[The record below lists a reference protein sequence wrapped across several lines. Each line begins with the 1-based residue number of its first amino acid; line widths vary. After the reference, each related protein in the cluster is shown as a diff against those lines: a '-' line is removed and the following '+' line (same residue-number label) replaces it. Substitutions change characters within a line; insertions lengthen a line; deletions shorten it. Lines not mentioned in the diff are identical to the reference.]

1 METFRFRLNCIDNY
15 QATPTDLD
23 PVLRRN
29 TGPSQRQGAPQVPV
43 IRAFGA
49 TETGQK
55 VCAHIHGAL
64 PYLYL
69 EYSGSLEKD
78 AVTAY
83 ILALR
88 ASIDHALAAT
98 YRRNAYDGK
107 SVYVGHI
114 TLVKGV
120 PFYGYN
126 VGYKVFLKVYM
137 LNPMHM
143 TRFADLL
150 HQGAI
155 MNRAFQP
162 YESHLQYLLQWMCDY
177 NLYGCGYIDC
187 AKVQFRG
194 PLPDSDEVDIDLHMW
209 HDASIP
215 DEFIAEEGQYPRQS
229 HCTLEVDICVQDI
242 LNRHELQYRPIH
254 HDFLERSS
262 QMPRN
267 PDDKY
272 VPSMAGLWRDE
283 TRRRKLRMGLTN
295 PSSSPFPAEVLV
307 SMSADPRNA
316 EKGGWI
322 HEEEYRDLV
331 AELIKEERRQK
342 SDVKFDTF
350 VKPIEGL
357 EALKTA
363 VESIEDLYPENLL
376 TQQLPDDS
384 QEQRLELNQQEVGE
398 NIPIV
403 LPENIVQHG
412 EPSVGNAPAGDEA
425 EAENQSDTEEQ
436 QSLDPL
442 TVSLLQGSGERTTE
456 DELIDERIAGPG
468 DDGAPT
474 GSRDSNNTRKRHSEP
489 SYEDSVKRQRILAAT
504 QGSAKRVSSHDA
516 VSEEGKQHARAS
528 QPSLLSQT
536 SIKAQGVGGP
546 TTRSFPVVKNT
557 NAPETVLRLSQSGFS
572 NSQETLKTPRPK
584 NLTVRL
590 SQQSPVTPWTY
601 HKTSSALASSNSP
614 KSRSEAVAI
623 TEQLSESFNH
633 RCSAVYYG
641 HLPPSADLVDS
652 TIMHAGLPPV
662 IYQDAY
668 YSDEK
673 DVPDRSREYA
683 GREFKLQSTTLPYLP
698 PFDLTGTSA
707 ANIGEH
713 PPVVVDKNK
722 EAAVHRARSQRC
734 NLRHWEISNP
744 PPSFK
749 AVESW
754 LLQERKQ
761 FEVVKLAS
769 NTEQKQA
776 LRPQKTKISKHLSQI
791 DGPTQKNKHGFK
803 FSQKKKS
810 TSVKHETQYMSI
822 MSLEVHVNSRGSLVP
837 DPAEDEIQCIFW
849 TVQGEKN
856 VTTARPRVG
865 ILCLSDEHGIAERMA
880 KQVSVEVEY
889 EEDELDLI
897 NRIVD
902 IVRQFDPDIL
912 TGYEVHNGSWGYLI
926 ERARMKFEY
935 NLCDEISRMKSQSH
949 GRFGKE
955 ADRWGFTH
963 TSTIRVTGRHM
974 INIWRAMR
982 GELNLL
988 QYTMENVV
996 FHLLH
1001 KRIPHYQHSDLTTWY
1016 TSNKPRD
1023 LSKVLDHFVTRVQLN
1038 LDILE
1043 ANEIVPR
1050 TSEQARLLGV
1060 DFFSV
1065 ISRGSQFKVESTM
1078 FRIAKP
1084 ENFILVSPSRKQVGQ
1099 QNALECLPL
1108 VMEPQSAFY
1117 SSPLLVLDFQSLY
1130 PSVMIAYNFCYSTC
1144 LGRIVSWRGRNK
1156 MGFMDFK
1163 REPQLLELV
1172 KDHINIA
1179 PNGMMYVKPEMRKSL
1194 LAKMLGEIL
1203 ETRVMVK
1210 SGMKQDKDDK
1220 TLQQLLHNRQLA
1232 LKLLANVTYGYTSAS
1247 FSGRLPCSEIADSIV
1262 QTGRETLEK
1271 AIALIHATEKW
1282 GAEVVYGDTDSIFV
1296 YLKGRTRDQAFTI
1309 GEEIAAA
1316 VTAANPRP
1324 IKLKFEKV
1332 YHPCVLLAKK
1342 RYVGFKYE
1350 SRNQKEPDFDAKG
1363 IETVRRDGTP
1373 AEQKIEER
1381 ALKILFRTS
1390 DLSQVKR
1397 YFQEQCAKIMEGRIS
1412 LQDFLFAKE
1421 VKLGTY
1427 SDRGQPPPG
1436 ALIATKRMLAD
1447 PRTEPQYGERIP
1459 YVVITGAPGARLI
1472 DRCVSPETLLQNDHL
1487 ELDAEYY
1494 ISKNLIPPLERIFNL
1509 VGANVRQ
1516 WYDEMP
1522 KTQRIRNITLPITA
1536 RQEAGNL
1543 LASGGTVSLK
1553 KTLESYMK
1561 SSACIV
1567 CRAKLPPAPPY
1578 LPGIDIDALAML
1590 PLCSKCLR
1598 RPARSL
1604 LALKDRIWK
1613 SEVRATEVEMVCRSC
1628 SNLAWGGE
1636 IKCDSRDCPVFYTR
1650 IRERSKLTGLKD
1662 GIGGVIEVLEE
1673 GNDERPTAEREKSS
1687 ERIGSERL
1695 SW

>member
-1 METFRFRLNCIDNY
+1 
-15 QATPTDLD
+15 
-23 PVLRRN
+23 
-29 TGPSQRQGAPQVPV
+29 
-43 IRAFGA
+43 
-49 TETGQK
+49 
-55 VCAHIHGAL
+55 
-64 PYLYL
+64 
-69 EYSGSLEKD
+69 
-78 AVTAY
+78 
-83 ILALR
+83 
-88 ASIDHALAAT
+88 
-98 YRRNAYDGK
+98 
-107 SVYVGHI
+107 
-114 TLVKGV
+114 
-120 PFYGYN
+120 
-126 VGYKVFLKVYM
+126 LKVYL

-155 MNRAFQP
+155 LNRIFQP

-177 NLYGCGYIDC
+177 NLFGCDYIDC

-194 PLPDSDEVDIDLHMW
+194 PVPDSEEMNVTTHKW

-215 DEFIAEEGQYPRQS
+215 EEFISDDDQYPRQS
-229 HCTLEVDICVQDI
+229 HCALEVDICVQDI

-267 PDDKY
+267 PDEKY

-283 TRRRKLRMGLTN
+283 TRRRKRRMGLSDTA
-295 PSSSPFPAEVLV
+295 SSPFPADVMV
-307 SMSADPRNA
+307 SMSADPRNTD
-316 EKGGWI
+316 KGGWI
-322 HEEEYRDLV
+322 HEEEYRELV
-331 AELIKEERRQK
+331 KTLIEEEKPHRGEV
-342 SDVKFDTF
+342 SFDTF
-350 VKPIEGL
+350 VKEVAGQENIR
-357 EALKTA
+357 TT
-363 VESIEDLYPENLL
+363 VESVEDLYPENLWSQQIDDDEQDQEQEYSSAAAEVKSTL
-376 TQQLPDDS
+376 ALVNALPGDDERTRKTEQLP
-384 QEQRLELNQQEVGE
+384 EV
-398 NIPIV
+398 IV
-403 LPENIVQHG
+403 
-412 EPSVGNAPAGDEA
+412 GDA
-425 EAENQSDTEEQ
+425 EAEDIVGQDGLSDTEEQ

-442 TVSLLQGSGERTTE
+442 TISLLQQTGDGETSE
-456 DELIDERIAGPG
+456 DNFDEGIDLIDPSDAGSVG
-468 DDGAPT
+468 DPRSPT
-474 GSRDSNNTRKRHSEP
+474 ATRKRNLESESESP
-489 SYEDSVKRQRILAAT
+489 HKRRRILNAA
-504 QGSAKRVSSHDA
+504 
-516 VSEEGKQHARAS
+516 
-528 QPSLLSQT
+528 QPSARQSAFCEKLGLDTQKSKSISQKGISDESPRLSQSSQV
-536 SIKAQGVGGP
+536 SIKAQGQGGP
-546 TTRSFPVVKNT
+546 STMAFPVVKNS
-557 NAPETVLRLSQSGFS
+557 NAAGTKLRLSQSGFS
-572 NSQETLKTPRPK
+572 NSQNLLKTPESK
-584 NLTVRL
+584 HLMVRGTL
-590 SQQSPVTPWTY
+590 MTPITPWT
-601 HKTSSALASSNSP
+601 HQKISPVRPSSSAPQAAAEALTLAERLAKSFRHTNSTMYF
-614 KSRSEAVAI
+614 S
-623 TEQLSESFNH
+623 T
-633 RCSAVYYG
+633 
-641 HLPPSADLVDS
+641 LPPPLDLVSD
-652 TIMHAGLPPV
+652 TMMHAGLPPV
-662 IYQDAY
+662 IFQDAY
-668 YSDEK
+668 YSNEK
-673 DVPDRSREYA
+673 DVPDRARQYA

-698 PFDLTGTSA
+698 PFDPTGKSP
-707 ANIGEH
+707 ANFGEQQAII
-713 PPVVVDKNK
+713 VDKTK
-722 EAAVHRARSQRC
+722 EDAKNRIRSQRC
-734 NLRHWEISNP
+734 NLRNWEIARP
-744 PPSFK
+744 PPSFQDVHEWVRHESAKNKPLK
-749 AVESW
+749 APSK
-754 LLQERKQ
+754 RKKTQ
-761 FEVVKLAS
+761 TPKPRKVKFLD
-769 NTEQKQA
+769 
-776 LRPQKTKISKHLSQI
+776 HLSQI
-791 DGPTQKNKHGFK
+791 EGPTQKNKHGFK
-803 FSQKKKS
+803 FSQKHKS

-822 MSLEVHVNSRGSLVP
+822 MSLEVHVNSRGALVP
-837 DPAEDEIQCIFW
+837 DPAEDKIQCIFW
-849 TVQGEKN
+849 TVEGEEN
-856 VTTARPRVG
+856 ATDRPRIGV
-865 ILCLSDEHGIAERMA
+865 LCLSEEDGIAQRIA
-880 KQVSVEVEY
+880 KQVSVEVGY

-912 TGYEVHNGSWGYLI
+912 TGYEVHNSSWGYLI
-926 ERARMKFEY
+926 ERARMQFEY

-949 GRFGKE
+949 GRFGKD

-1001 KRIPHYQHSDLTTWY
+1001 KRIPHYQHSDLTSWY
-1016 TSNKPRD
+1016 LSSKPRD
-1023 LSKVLDHFVTRVQLN
+1023 LSKVLNHFLSRVQLN
-1038 LDILE
+1038 LDILQ

-1084 ENFILVSPSRKQVGQ
+1084 ENFVLISPSRKQVGQ

-1117 SSPLLVLDFQSLY
+1117 SSPLVVLDFQSLY
-1130 PSVMIAYNFCYSTC
+1130 PSVMIAYNLCYSTC
-1144 LGRIVSWRGRNK
+1144 LGRITSWRGRNK

-1163 REPQLLELV
+1163 REPRLLELA

-1179 PNGMMYVKPEMRKSL
+1179 PNGMMYVKPEIRKSL

-1210 SGMKQDKDDK
+1210 SGMKQDKDDR
-1220 TLQQLLHNRQLA
+1220 TLQQLLNNRQLA

-1247 FSGRLPCSEIADSIV
+1247 FSGRMPCSEIADSIV

-1282 GAEVVYGDTDSIFV
+1282 GAEVVYGDTDSLFI

-1309 GEEIAAA
+1309 GEEISKAI
-1316 VTAANPRP
+1316 TDANPRP

-1350 SRNQKEPDFDAKG
+1350 HRSQTEPDFDAKG

-1381 ALKILFRTS
+1381 ALKILFRTA
-1390 DLSQVKR
+1390 DLSQVKS
-1397 YFQEQCAKIMEGRIS
+1397 YFQEQCAKIMQGRIS
-1412 LQDFLFAKE
+1412 IQDFLFAKE

-1447 PRTEPQYGERIP
+1447 PRTEPQYGERVP

-1472 DRCVSPETLLQNDHL
+1472 DRCVSPESLLSNDHL

-1522 KTQRIRNITLPITA
+1522 KVQRMRNVTVPFPSKPNPNIAGGATA
-1536 RQEAGNL
+1536 
-1543 LASGGTVSLK
+1543 LK

-1561 SSACIV
+1561 TSSCLV
-1567 CRAKLPPAPPY
+1567 CRAKLPPPPTY
-1578 LPGIDIDALAML
+1578 LPGVDLDAFAML
-1590 PLCSKCLR
+1590 PLCEKCLR
-1598 RPARSL
+1598 RPARALLSL
-1604 LALKDRIWK
+1604 RERIWK
-1613 SEVRATEVEMVCRSC
+1613 SEVKAKEVDMVCRSC
-1628 SNLAWGGE
+1628 SGLAWGEE

-1650 IRERSKLTGLKD
+1650 IRERSKLSGLKE
-1662 GIGGVIEVLEE
+1662 GAGKVVEVLEE
-1673 GNDERPTAEREKSS
+1673 GISDGLGDQSRAGSSKGSS
-1687 ERIGSERL
+1687 EGL
-1695 SW
+1695 AW

>member
-1 METFRFRLNCIDNY
+1 MDTFRFRLNCIDHY

-23 PVLRRN
+23 PPLRRI
-29 TGPSQRQGAPQVPV
+29 TGPNSRLSAPQVPV

-64 PYLYL
+64 PYLFL
-69 EYSGSLEKD
+69 EYSGSLEEH
-78 AVTAY
+78 VVEAY
-83 ILALR
+83 IAALR

-98 YRRNAYDGK
+98 YRRNAFDGK
-107 SVYVGHI
+107 SVYVGYI
-114 TLVKGV
+114 SLIKGV
-120 PFYGYN
+120 PFFGYN
-126 VGYKVFLKVYM
+126 VGYKVFLKIYM

-155 MNRAFQP
+155 LNRVFQP
-162 YESHLQYLLQWMCDY
+162 YEAHLQYLLQWMCDY
-177 NLYGCGYIDC
+177 NLYGCDYINC

-194 PLPDSDEVDIDLHMW
+194 PVPDSDEVDTKVHKW

-215 DEFIAEEGQYPRQS
+215 DTFIAEDDQYPRQS

-272 VPSMAGLWRDE
+272 VPSMASLWRDE
-283 TRRRKLRMGLTN
+283 TRRRKLRMGLTD
-295 PSSSPFPAEVLV
+295 PSSSPFPPEVLV
-307 SMSADPRNA
+307 SMTTDPRNT

-322 HEEEYRDLV
+322 HEEEYSKLV
-331 AELIKEERRQK
+331 QELIEEEKRQMGASVRLDDFLK
-342 SDVKFDTF
+342 Q
-350 VKPIEGL
+350 PEGL
-357 EALKTA
+357 ERIKTA
-363 VESIEDLYPENLL
+363 VEGIEDLYPENLVSQELLDL
-376 TQQLPDDS
+376 TQEQQADLEENRNALLETVLSGIVAS
-384 QEQRLELNQQEVGE
+384 QNGAVNGSEGSQSE
-398 NIPIV
+398 
-403 LPENIVQHG
+403 
-412 EPSVGNAPAGDEA
+412 DEI
-425 EAENQSDTEEQ
+425 DTDAKSGTAEQ

-442 TVSLLQGSGERTTE
+442 TVSLLESSTERATFE
-456 DELIDERIAGPG
+456 DPIDEGIHLVDANDNGFSPE
-468 DDGAPT
+468 T
-474 GSRDSNNTRKRHSEP
+474 VTSSTSQKRRRYSTAREFN
-489 SYEDSVKRQRILAAT
+489 KRQRIHVASP
-504 QGSAKRVSSHDA
+504 QISRRISHCNNINGKYKEPVMKSSGNTEDLTP
-516 VSEEGKQHARAS
+516 RAS
-528 QPSLLSQT
+528 QLSENRR
-536 SIKAQGVGGP
+536 KG
-546 TTRSFPVVKNT
+546 
-557 NAPETVLRLSQSGFS
+557 SGYS
-572 NSQETLKTPRPK
+572 NSQENLKTPELKHLNFRA
-584 NLTVRL
+584 
-590 SQQSPVTPWTY
+590 SQQVPITPWTH
-601 HKTSSALASSNSP
+601 HKTPPEVTDSSTPKARSQASILANQLGNSFDDQGP
-614 KSRSEAVAI
+614 
-623 TEQLSESFNH
+623 T
-633 RCSAVYYG
+633 VYFAN
-641 HLPPSADLVDS
+641 LPPSFDIVDS
-652 TIMHAGLPPV
+652 TMMHAGVPPV

-668 YSDEK
+668 YSDET
-673 DVPDRSREYA
+673 DVPDRAREYA
-683 GREFKLQSTTLPYLP
+683 GREFKLQSSTLPYLP
-698 PFDLTGTSA
+698 PFDPIGISA
-707 ANIGEH
+707 ASFGEH
-713 PPVVVDKNK
+713 PPVVVDRTK
-722 EAAVHRARSQRC
+722 ENAIYRLRSHRCS
-734 NLRHWEISNP
+734 LRNWAIAEP
-744 PPSFK
+744 PPSFQE
-749 AVESW
+749 VEVWIREEAKQREAARTKSRNRNMRTPKPP
-754 LLQERKQ
+754 RKI
-761 FEVVKLAS
+761 
-769 NTEQKQA
+769 
-776 LRPQKTKISKHLSQI
+776 KIVENVSQI
-791 DGPTQKNKHGFK
+791 EGPTQRNKHGFK
-803 FSQKKKS
+803 FSQKKQS

-837 DPAEDEIQCIFW
+837 DPTEDEIQCIFW
-849 TVQGEKN
+849 SVQGEEN
-856 VTTARPRVG
+856 ATTDRPRAG
-865 ILCLSDEHGIAERMA
+865 ILCLSEDNGIVNRIA
-880 KQVSVEVEY
+880 KQVRMEVEF
-889 EEDELDLI
+889 EEEELELI

-926 ERARMKFEY
+926 ERARMKYEY
-935 NLCDEISRMKSQSH
+935 DLCDEISRMKSQSH

-974 INIWRAMR
+974 INIWRSMR

-1001 KRIPHYQHSDLTTWY
+1001 KRIPHYQHSELTAWY
-1016 TSNKPRD
+1016 RSDRPRD
-1023 LSKVLDHFVTRVQLN
+1023 LAKVLDHFISRVQLN

-1065 ISRGSQFKVESTM
+1065 ISRGSQYKVESTM

-1117 SSPLLVLDFQSLY
+1117 TSPLLVLDFQSLY

-1144 LGRIVSWRGRNK
+1144 LGRITSWRGRNK

-1172 KDHINIA
+1172 QDHINIA

-1194 LAKMLGEIL
+1194 LAKMLGELL

-1220 TLQQLLHNRQLA
+1220 ALQQLLNNRQLA

-1247 FSGRLPCSEIADSIV
+1247 FSGRMPCSEIADSIV

-1282 GAEVVYGDTDSIFV
+1282 GAEVVYGDTDSLFI

-1309 GEEIAAA
+1309 GEEISAA
-1316 VTAANPRP
+1316 VSAANPRP

-1350 SRNQKEPDFDAKG
+1350 HRNQKEPEFDAKG

-1397 YFQEQCAKIMEGRIS
+1397 YFQEQCSKIMEGRIS
-1412 LQDFLFAKE
+1412 IQDFLFAKE

-1427 SDRGQPPPG
+1427 SDKGPPPPG
-1436 ALIATKRMLAD
+1436 ALIAAKRMLAD
-1447 PRTEPQYGERIP
+1447 PRTEPQYGERVP

-1522 KTQRIRNITLPITA
+1522 KVQRIRNIALPLTSRLDNA
-1536 RQEAGNL
+1536 AG
-1543 LASGGTVSLK
+1543 ASTSLK

-1561 SSACIV
+1561 SSTCLV
-1567 CRAKLPPAPPY
+1567 CRAKLPPTPPH
-1578 LPGIDIDALAML
+1578 LPGVEAAAFAML
-1590 PLCSKCLR
+1590 PLCEKCLI

-1604 LALKDRIWK
+1604 FALKSRLRK
-1613 SEVRATEVEMVCRSC
+1613 NEVRVKQVEMVCRSC
-1628 SNLAWGGE
+1628 SSLVWGDE
-1636 IKCDSRDCPVFYTR
+1636 IKCDSKDCPVFYTR
-1650 IRERSKLTGLKD
+1650 IREQARLKGLKD
-1662 GIGGVIEVLEE
+1662 GVEGVVRVLQEDFERECEGGDIGEKSRQ
-1673 GNDERPTAEREKSS
+1673 GNDRGLE
-1687 ERIGSERL
+1687 
-1695 SW
+1695 W

>member
-1 METFRFRLNCIDNY
+1 
-15 QATPTDLD
+15 
-23 PVLRRN
+23 VN
-29 TGPSQRQGAPQVPV
+29 T
-43 IRAFGA
+43 
-49 TETGQK
+49 
-55 VCAHIHGAL
+55 
-64 PYLYL
+64 
-69 EYSGSLEKD
+69 
-78 AVTAY
+78 Y
-83 ILALR
+83 ILSLR
-88 ASIDHALAAT
+88 ASIDHALATT

-120 PFYGYN
+120 PFFGYS
-126 VGYKVFLKVYM
+126 VGYKIFLKVYM
-137 LNPMHM
+137 LNPVHM

-150 HQGAI
+150 HSGAI
-155 MNRAFQP
+155 MNRVFQP

-177 NLYGCGYIDC
+177 NLYGCDYIDC
-187 AKVQFRG
+187 AKVLFRG
-194 PLPDSDEVDIDLHMW
+194 PVPESDEIDTSVHKW

-215 DEFIAEEGQYPRQS
+215 DELMAEEDQYPRQS

-267 PDDKY
+267 LDDKY

-283 TRRRKLRMGLTN
+283 TRRRKLRMGLTD
-295 PSSSPFPAEVLV
+295 PSSSPFPAEVMV
-307 SMSADPRNA
+307 SMSADPRNKD
-316 EKGGWI
+316 KGGWI
-322 HEEEYRDLV
+322 HEEEYREVV
-331 AELIKEERRQK
+331 AGLIEEERRHK
-342 SDVKFDTF
+342 GEVKFDTF
-350 VKPIEGL
+350 VKPVAGQEQL
-357 EALKTA
+357 RTA
-363 VESIEDLYPENLL
+363 VESIEDLYPENLVS
-376 TQQLPDDS
+376 QQLPDEKK
-384 QEQRLELNQQEVGE
+384 EQPPQVPSAQVLQTLAPVLSDEVDRQQEE
-398 NIPIV
+398 NVIEDSRV
-403 LPENIVQHG
+403 E
-412 EPSVGNAPAGDEA
+412 DEA
-425 EAENQSDTEEQ
+425 DAAAQSDTEEQ

-442 TVSLLQGSGERTTE
+442 TVSLLQGSADGS
-456 DELIDERIAGPG
+456 DDLIDEGIDLIDPSEGG
-468 DDGAPT
+468 H
-474 GSRDSNNTRKRHSEP
+474 SDSTDEHNNMRKRSLENQFGSP
-489 SYEDSVKRQRILAAT
+489 SKRQRIIAAT
-504 QGSAKRVSSHDA
+504 QGSSKRVSFRNAICGQSTRYSDA
-516 VSEEGKQHARAS
+516 PSSDGLPRPGQFS
-528 QPSLLSQT
+528 QA
-536 SIKAQGVGGP
+536 SIKAQGLGGP
-546 TTRSFPVVKNT
+546 TTLSFPVVKNPGD
-557 NAPETVLRLSQSGFS
+557 PETVLRLSQSGYS
-572 NSQETLKTPRPK
+572 NSQEAPKTPGPK
-584 NLTVRL
+584 RLTVRA
-590 SQQSPVTPWTY
+590 SQHSPVTPWT
-601 HKTSSALASSNSP
+601 HQKTSPALPSSSGP
-614 KSRSEAVAI
+614 KAHAEAIVL
-623 TEQLSESFNH
+623 TKQLGSSFEH
-633 RCSAVYYG
+633 RQATVYYG
-641 HLPPSADLVDS
+641 HLPPRTDVVDS
-652 TIMHAGLPPV
+652 TMMHAGVPPV

-673 DVPDRSREYA
+673 DVPDRAREYA

-698 PFDLTGTSA
+698 PFDPAGASA
-707 ANIGEH
+707 ANTGDY
-713 PPVVVDKNK
+713 PPIVLDKAR
-722 EAAVHRARSQRC
+722 EAARHRSRSHRC
-734 NLRHWEISNP
+734 GLRHWEIARP
-744 PPSFK
+744 PPSYKDVEAWVTEK
-749 AVESW
+749 ADIPEVTRREECDMLKQTPKPS
-754 LLQERKQ
+754 RKR
-761 FEVVKLAS
+761 EV
-769 NTEQKQA
+769 
-776 LRPQKTKISKHLSQI
+776 PDYLSQI

-803 FSQKKKS
+803 YSQKKRS

-837 DPAEDEIQCIFW
+837 DPAEDEIQCIFYS
-849 TVQGEKN
+849 VQGEEN
-856 VTTARPRVG
+856 ATTDRPRLG
-865 ILCLSDEHGIAERMA
+865 ILCLSPDDGIVERIA
-880 KQVSVEVEY
+880 KQAPVDVEH

-902 IVRQFDPDIL
+902 IIRQFDPDIL
-912 TGYEVHNGSWGYLI
+912 AGYEVHNSSWGYLI
-926 ERARMKFEY
+926 ERARIKYEY

-963 TSTIRVTGRHM
+963 TSTIRITGRHM

-1001 KRIPHYQHSDLTTWY
+1001 RRIPHYQHSDLTSWY
-1016 TSNKPRD
+1016 MSSKPRD
-1023 LSKVLDHFVTRVQLN
+1023 LAKVLEHFLTRVQLN
-1038 LDILE
+1038 LDILD

-1060 DFFSV
+1060 DFFAV

-1084 ENFILVSPSRKQVGQ
+1084 ENFILISPSRKQVGQ

-1117 SSPLLVLDFQSLY
+1117 PSPLLVLDFQSLY
-1130 PSVMIAYNFCYSTC
+1130 PSVMIAYNYCYSTC

-1220 TLQQLLHNRQLA
+1220 TLQQLLNNRQLA
-1232 LKLLANVTYGYTSAS
+1232 LKLLANVTYGYASAS
-1247 FSGRLPCSEIADSIV
+1247 FSGRMPCSEIADSIV

-1282 GAEVVYGDTDSIFV
+1282 GAEVVYGDTDSLFI

-1350 SRNQKEPDFDAKG
+1350 HRNQKEPDFDAKG

-1373 AEQKIEER
+1373 AEQKIEEK
-1381 ALKILFRTS
+1381 ALKILFRTA
-1390 DLSQVKR
+1390 DLSKVKS
-1397 YFQEQCAKIMEGRIS
+1397 YFQEQCMKIMQGRIS
-1412 LQDFLFAKE
+1412 IQDFLFAKE

-1427 SDRGQPPPG
+1427 SDRGPPPPG

-1447 PRTEPQYGERIP
+1447 PRTEPQYGERVP

-1516 WYDEMP
+1516 WFDEMP
-1522 KTQRIRNITLPITA
+1522 KIQRIRNIALPINTKT
-1536 RQEAGNL
+1536 ETGNAL
-1543 LASGGTVSLK
+1543 VGGNNLK

-1561 SSACIV
+1561 SSACLV
-1567 CRAKLPPAPPY
+1567 CRAKLPPTPPHI
-1578 LPGIDIDALAML
+1578 PGVALDAFALL
-1590 PLCSKCLR
+1590 PLCAKCLK

-1604 LALKDRIWK
+1604 YALRDRIRRTEIK
-1613 SEVRATEVEMVCRSC
+1613 ATQVDLVCRDC
-1628 SNLAWGGE
+1628 SNLAWGEE

-1650 IRERSKLTGLKD
+1650 IKERSKLSELNESAGRVVE
-1662 GIGGVIEVLEE
+1662 IIEEHEE
-1673 GNDERPTAEREKSS
+1673 RMIEHEVELYQEHVVEKERERKSVES
-1687 ERIGSERL
+1687 EDIA
-1695 SW
+1695 W